1 MKEKIDVGY
10 IANLARIKLNDEE
23 SECLSRQLG
32 DIISFIEKLNKVNI
46 RDTQPTIHALPLANV
61 FREDR
66 VEDSLSTDEALS
78 NAPEKTPPFF
88 TVPKIIEGP

>member
-10 IANLARIKLNDEE
+10 IANLARIKLTDEE
-23 SECLSRQLG
+23 SEFLSRQLG

-46 RDTQPTIHALPLANV
+46 RDTQPTTHALPLMNV

-66 VEDSLSTDEALS
+66 VKDSLSTEESLA
-78 NAPEKTPPFF
+78 NAPEKNPPFF
-88 TVPKIIEGP
+88 IVPKVIEES